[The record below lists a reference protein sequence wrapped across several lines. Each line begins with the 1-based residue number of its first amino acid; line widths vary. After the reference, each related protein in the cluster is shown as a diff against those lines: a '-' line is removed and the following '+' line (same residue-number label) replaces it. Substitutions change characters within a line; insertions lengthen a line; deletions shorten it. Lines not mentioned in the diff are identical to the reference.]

1 MNQQKSF
8 MFYTSWEF
16 TLLELTLEE
25 RWTFVHNLMKFYS
38 NRENE
43 LEFPTRIDS
52 ITWKGVLPALE
63 INRQKWNERAER
75 SRENGGKNRIKTIL
89 PSVPLISQGVEITP
103 TNTQQVI
110 SEPERPVNGQ
120 LSTVNCELETDNG
133 QLSTV
138 NCELET
144 DNGQLSTVNCELETD
159 NGQLSTVNCE
169 LETDNDKTEDYHH
182 LLHKVTDRNID
193 EIESILNRKF
203 ASVPTWKKV
212 LKTYGPTEFIEK
224 YQHIINW
231 SNQLSVDINKYF
243 NEMILSTN

>member
-1 MNQQKSF
+1 

-75 SRENGGKNRIKTIL
+75 SRENGGKNKIKNIL
-89 PSVPLISQGVEITP
+89 HSVPLISQGVEITP

-110 SEPERPVNGQ
+110 SEPKEPVNSKLLNGNSKRLIGNSQ
-120 LSTVNCELETDNG
+120 LENGNSKLSTVNSELGIEN
-133 QLSTV
+133 S
-138 NCELET
+138 ELK
-144 DNGQLSTVNCELETD
+144 
-159 NGQLSTVNCE
+159 
-169 LETDNDKTEDYHH
+169 TDNDKTEDYHH
-182 LLHKVTDRNID
+182 LLQKVTDRSIE
-193 EIESILNRKF
+193 EIESILDRKF
-203 ASVPTWKKV
+203 ASLPTWKKV
-212 LKTYGPTEFIEK
+212 LKSYGPTEFIEK

-231 SNQLSVDINKYF
+231 SNQLTVDINKYF
-243 NEMILSTN
+243 NVMILSTN

>member
-75 SRENGGKNRIKTIL
+75 SRENGSKNKIKNIL
-89 PSVPLISQGVEITP
+89 HSVPLISQGVEITP

-110 SEPERPVNGQ
+110 SEPERPVNSKMLNGNSKMLIDNSQ
-120 LSTVNCELETDNG
+120 LENGNSKLSTVNSELEIEN
-133 QLSTV
+133 S
-138 NCELET
+138 ELK
-144 DNGQLSTVNCELETD
+144 
-159 NGQLSTVNCE
+159 
-169 LETDNDKTEDYHH
+169 TDNDKTEDYHH
-182 LLHKVTDRNID
+182 LLQKVTDRSIE
-193 EIESILNRKF
+193 EIESILDRKF
-203 ASVPTWKKV
+203 ASLPTWKKV
-212 LKTYGPTEFIEK
+212 LKSYGPTEFIEK

-231 SNQLSVDINKYF
+231 SNQLTVDINKYF
-243 NEMILSTN
+243 NAMILSTN

>member
-1 MNQQKSF
+1 MNQQKIF

-75 SRENGGKNRIKTIL
+75 SRENGGKNKIKNIL
-89 PSVPLISQGVEITP
+89 HSVPLISQGVEITP

-110 SEPERPVNGQ
+110 SEPKEPVNSKLLNGNSKMLIVNSQ
-120 LSTVNCELETDNG
+120 LENGNSKLSTVNSELEIEN
-133 QLSTV
+133 S
-138 NCELET
+138 ELKM
-144 DNGQLSTVNCELETD
+144 
-159 NGQLSTVNCE
+159 
-169 LETDNDKTEDYHH
+169 DNDKTEDYHH
-182 LLHKVTDRNID
+182 LLLKVTDRSIE
-193 EIESILNRKF
+193 EIESILDRKF
-203 ASVPTWKKV
+203 ASLPTWKKV
-212 LKTYGPTEFIEK
+212 LKSYGPREFIEK

-231 SNQLSVDINKYF
+231 SNQLTVDINKYF
-243 NEMILSTN
+243 NVMILSTN

>member
-75 SRENGGKNRIKTIL
+75 SRENGGKNKIKNIL
-89 PSVPLISQGVEITP
+89 HSVPLISQGVEITP

-110 SEPERPVNGQ
+110 SEPERPVN
-120 LSTVNCELETDNG
+120 S
-133 QLSTV
+133 
-138 NCELET
+138 
-144 DNGQLSTVNCELETD
+144 QLSTVNCELETD

-224 YQHIINW
+224 YQHIINY

-243 NEMILSTN
+243 NVMILSTN